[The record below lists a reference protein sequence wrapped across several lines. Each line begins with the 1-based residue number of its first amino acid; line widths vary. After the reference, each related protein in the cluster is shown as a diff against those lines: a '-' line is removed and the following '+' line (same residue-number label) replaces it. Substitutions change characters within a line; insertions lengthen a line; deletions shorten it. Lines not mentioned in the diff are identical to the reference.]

1 MLIANCFEQREQI
14 REFVSTNTGKLAI
27 IRSDKDK
34 VQVGEIRGL
43 TIDQNFAE
51 SVLEVVTRFGN
62 IQISVKDLNELRE
75 VDDVK

>member
-14 REFVSTNTGKLAI
+14 REFVSANTGKLAI
-27 IRSDKDK
+27 IRYDKDK